1 MALIIVLSVMAIFTA
16 LGTTAALMASSNLG
30 SARSD
35 READVAQN
43 LSEAGVAQ
51 AVAWLRTNGV
61 GRLSCSPTCN
71 PSVASSP
78 GVFQPD
84 WGQGPNTG
92 AGPNTTIAV
101 GAPYGHLVSLS
112 SGRQYRVWIEKI
124 SAFHPPS
131 TTAGVYT
138 VHAEGLYNAAI
149 TAAGKR
155 SVSVDL
161 TVAPF
166 KFPLGVFAHTV
177 AAGGSGGIH
186 HETLFSDSCI
196 QGREFQ
202 TFEGIDKYYGV
213 PAAAHSAGAI
223 VPKQNDQCNKANSIH
238 KAAPCNPGVY
248 ANDTDAHGGPLANG
262 DGCKGN
268 GSLRGAPWL
277 TTSKELSFVKM
288 AETYGFE
295 INPLGLSNSV
305 LDELR
310 TVSQQQGFYITDSTA
325 IPAVL
330 RTVTA
335 AATHPNPVLFYD
347 LKGAAVGGTV
357 DLKDL
362 TGYSRPYPVAE
373 NDSRCTPAGAIV
385 IVLNGN
391 AKLNSG
397 TVLVASVFVPGPSP
411 NGVINKANGAGQL
424 IGTLYGDTIDM
435 RGTSDVYLDQ
445 CFLDNLPGGLLKVT
459 TGDYR
464 ENDR

>member
-138 VHAEGLYNAAI
+138 VHAEGLYNAAT

-155 SVSVDL
+155 
-161 TVAPF
+161 
-166 KFPLGVFAHTV
+166 
-177 AAGGSGGIH
+177 
-186 HETLFSDSCI
+186 
-196 QGREFQ
+196 
-202 TFEGIDKYYGV
+202 
-213 PAAAHSAGAI
+213 
-223 VPKQNDQCNKANSIH
+223 
-238 KAAPCNPGVY
+238 
-248 ANDTDAHGGPLANG
+248 
-262 DGCKGN
+262 
-268 GSLRGAPWL
+268 
-277 TTSKELSFVKM
+277 
-288 AETYGFE
+288 
-295 INPLGLSNSV
+295 
-305 LDELR
+305 
-310 TVSQQQGFYITDSTA
+310 
-325 IPAVL
+325 
-330 RTVTA
+330 
-335 AATHPNPVLFYD
+335 
-347 LKGAAVGGTV
+347 
-357 DLKDL
+357 
-362 TGYSRPYPVAE
+362 
-373 NDSRCTPAGAIV
+373 
-385 IVLNGN
+385 
-391 AKLNSG
+391 
-397 TVLVASVFVPGPSP
+397 
-411 NGVINKANGAGQL
+411 
-424 IGTLYGDTIDM
+424 
-435 RGTSDVYLDQ
+435 
-445 CFLDNLPGGLLKVT
+445 
-459 TGDYR
+459 
-464 ENDR
+464 